1 MFRHHGMHIMF
12 GVHAAMQHDNMHIM
26 VHGMYVHVMQHMSLY
41 IACIHGMHACITGM
55 CALYV

>member
-1 MFRHHGMHIMF
+1 MHIMF
-12 GVHAAMQHDNMHIM
+12 GVHAAMQHENMHIM

-41 IACIHGMHACITGM
+41 IACIHDMHACITGM